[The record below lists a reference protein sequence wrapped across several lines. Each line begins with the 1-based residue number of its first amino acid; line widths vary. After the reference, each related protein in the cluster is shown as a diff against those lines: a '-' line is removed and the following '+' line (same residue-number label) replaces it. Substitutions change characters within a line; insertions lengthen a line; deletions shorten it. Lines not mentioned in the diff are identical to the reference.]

1 MTCEIVGTER
11 ALFVAWGTPHLEDI
25 DRVIEHLRSR
35 AGTSTE
41 TVFYVTRVPQ
51 NAPAPEDKV
60 RKQLNQRLPNIIHY
74 CASYHVI
81 LEGDGFASAMK
92 RGVLLSLFQLT
103 QKRGIFYVHANL
115 EAFRQSVPAIWRNEI
130 NRLLVLA
137 EAHKLVE
144 GQIPSERTNAG
155 SGEFR
160 IDRERPRKPNSKE
173 VA

>member
-41 TVFYVTRVPQ
+41 SVFYVTRVPQ
-51 NAPAPEDKV
+51 NAPAPEEEV
-60 RKQLNQRLPNIIHY
+60 RKQLNKRLPNMIHY

-81 LEGDGFASAMK
+81 LEGDGFASAIK

-115 EAFRQSVPAIWRNEI
+115 DAFRQSVPSAWRNEI
-130 NRLLVLA
+130 NRLLALA
-137 EAHKLVE
+137 AARKLVD
-144 GQIPSERTNAG
+144 GVIPSERTSES
-155 SGEFR
+155 SGEYR
-160 IDRERPRKPNSKE
+160 IDREKTKRSSSKE